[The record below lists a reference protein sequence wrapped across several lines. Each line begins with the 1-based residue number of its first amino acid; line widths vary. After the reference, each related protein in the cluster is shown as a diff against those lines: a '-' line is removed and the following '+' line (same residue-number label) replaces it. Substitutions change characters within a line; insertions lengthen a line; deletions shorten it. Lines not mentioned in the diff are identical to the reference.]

1 MTWNPNSMPNV
12 NPMSMPNTM
21 PNVNP
26 MSMPNTMPNTMPNV
40 SPMSMPNTMPNVSP
54 MSMPNTMPMPHSKP
68 TEKANM
74 PSMKGCPNQGP
85 MHGKKMMK
93 GAEFP
98 TGPSKSGGHSRNL
111 YCPPTRG
118 KDIVDPQTM
127 DVAHIYKPVIV
138 KHIHPSHTQIQTH
151 YLYEHQ
157 HYYPHTVSHCCDVQ
171 HRNVQ
176 CGCPQRP
183 NISC

>member
-1 MTWNPNSMPNV
+1 MSKPNA
-12 NPMSMPNTM
+12 
-21 PNVNP
+21 
-26 MSMPNTMPNTMPNV
+26 MPNV
-40 SPMSMPNTMPNVSP
+40 SPMSIPDA
-54 MSMPNTMPMPHSKP
+54 MPMPHSKP
-68 TEKANM
+68 SAKANM
-74 PSMKGCPNQGP
+74 GPSMKGCPKQGP
-85 MHGKKMMK
+85 MHEKKMMK
-93 GAEFP
+93 GAELP
-98 TGPSKSGGHSRNL
+98 TAPSKWGQQSNNV

-127 DVAHIYKPVIV
+127 NVAHVYKPVIV

-171 HRNVQ
+171 HKNVQ
-176 CGCPQRP
+176 CGCPRRP